1 MLSKNTSKMTNTGN
15 SYIPRQ
21 SVESSIILDTST
33 INDIH
38 QFQIILLGD
47 IAVGKS
53 CILRRYIDD
62 SFIPDYYCTLAV
74 DSNCKVQTVD
84 NAIAKLILWDTCGEE
99 KYRARQFYTKCDGII
114 LVFDLTKIDTFNNLE
129 YWFSDIEKNTQDNPV
144 IAVVGNKNDL
154 KEKIVIN
161 SDEFKNYMNNKD
173 CFLYYREKEGYDN

>member
-99 KYRARQFYTKCDGII
+99 KYRAR
-114 LVFDLTKIDTFNNLE
+114 
-129 YWFSDIEKNTQDNPV
+129 
-144 IAVVGNKNDL
+144 
-154 KEKIVIN
+154 
-161 SDEFKNYMNNKD
+161 
-173 CFLYYREKEGYDN
+173 